1 MPSKA
6 ITIPLRQVDSSL
18 YNGEVKDERCIGPS
32 RWLLEIRS
40 PMGEADLIRR
50 VPLLVK
56 VCSARFVVELVKR
69 ALPGLGLTHLPAPPA
84 EVAAK
89 VDSQYFVINRSGPC
103 WQHIVETRQAGVHVP
118 GEIPSPEMNLIV
130 LLDKVK

>member
-1 MPSKA
+1 
-6 ITIPLRQVDSSL
+6 
-18 YNGEVKDERCIGPS
+18 
-32 RWLLEIRS
+32 
-40 PMGEADLIRR
+40 MGEADLMRR

-69 ALPGLGLTHLPAPPA
+69 ALPGMGLTHLSAPPA

-103 WQHIVETRQAGVHVP
+103 WQHIIETRQAGVHVP

-130 LLDKVK
+130 LLDQAK

>member
-1 MPSKA
+1 
-6 ITIPLRQVDSSL
+6 
-18 YNGEVKDERCIGPS
+18 
-32 RWLLEIRS
+32 
-40 PMGEADLIRR
+40 MGEADLIRR

-69 ALPGLGLTHLPAPPA
+69 ALPGLGLTHLLAPPA

-89 VDSQYFVINRSGPC
+89 VESQYFVINRTGPC

-118 GEIPSPEMNLIV
+118 GEIPAPEMNLIV
-130 LLDKVK
+130 LLDQAK